1 MKRFLLFSVV
11 ISISTLSL
19 AQNILYHSKDFTITN
34 EKVMQGGF
42 EAKAVSPTEINSS
55 YKSIYKKA
63 AQNKLEF
70 KFSLNGM
77 DNERGFAQ
85 NHQLT
90 LTPVKGKMISSL
102 VVFGEADT
110 STTKEQTEYLNEDV
124 ELLLR
129 VDMRHVLKDFKEK
142 GHYELFNGDK
152 FYAKDFSG
160 VFIAGNISPLSWDF
174 QTLGAKK
181 QFQLSDENNDG
192 IYEIKLLFKKDIF
205 ASDEDKLTT
214 QWKLTKDIS
223 AYPQLQ
229 SSSVLLDALYNQAI
243 EEMLLDVRDDGAFMA
258 GEKWLGIW
266 TRDISYSIQLAF
278 AIVNPD
284 AAKTSLLAKVKDG
297 KIIQD
302 TGTGGAWPVSS
313 DRMTWALAAWEI
325 YKVTGDKEWLKKN
338 YSIIKTSALADLET
352 VRDKQTGLF
361 NGESSFLDWRE
372 QTYPLWMDPKDIY
385 TSKNLG
391 TNAVHFQTYKI
402 LTAMASELHED
413 ASELNE
419 DVSEFDEDI
428 SEFDEDISKFD
439 EVASKLDEDASRFI
453 SAAKGI
459 QDGMN
464 KLLWLPEK
472 KYFGQYLYGRNYQS
486 LSPKSEALGEAL
498 SVLFEIPNAKRQKEI
513 VENTPV
519 TKFGIPCVYPQTPNI
534 PPYHNDAV
542 WAFVQAYWTMASAKV
557 KNETSVEHGL
567 ASLYRAAA
575 LFLTNKENFV
585 ATTGDYV
592 GTQIN
597 SNRQLWSVAGN
608 LAMTY
613 RVFFG
618 MQFEPEKLIFSPF
631 IPKNFAG
638 ERALTNFKY
647 RNAQLTISVK
657 GFGDGVKSFALDGKI
672 LKHNFIEASL
682 EGKHSIEIIM
692 NGKTSPSKINLVEN
706 EYAPETP
713 KVTVVDGKLTW
724 DKIPEA
730 GHYLI
735 YKNGLKAASTKET
748 SFAFAHKSELEEYQ
762 VKAVDK
768 NNVASFLSEPVTV
781 NREEKIIEIE
791 DCVSTYDNKYANYS
805 SKGYVKI
812 EKQDHRDINF
822 TFTAETSG
830 LYTIDFRYS
839 NGNGPINTDNKCAIR
854 SLMVDNQFAGA
865 IVMPHRGENSWNVFN
880 YSNPVQ
886 IHLAKG
892 EHFLTLTFR
901 NSDDNMNGEV
911 NGALLDC
918 ARISLL
924 K

>member
-1 MKRFLLFSVV
+1 MKLSFFFI
-11 ISISTLSL
+11 ISIFISAMSFS
-19 AQNILYHSKDFTITN
+19 QNTFYKSKDFSVTS
-34 EKVMQGGF
+34 EKVIQGSF

-70 KFSLNGM
+70 KFSLNGW

-90 LTPVKGKMISSL
+90 LKPVNGKMVSPIF
-102 VVFGEADT
+102 VFGQADT
-110 STTKEQTEYLNEDV
+110 STVSEQTEYLNEDI
-124 ELLLR
+124 ELTLR
-129 VDMRHVLKDFKEK
+129 VDMRKLLKDFKER
-142 GHYELFNGDK
+142 GYYELFNTEK
-152 FYAKDFSG
+152 FYKKDFAG
-160 VFIAGNISPLSWDF
+160 VFVAGNIEPLSWDF
-174 QTLGAKK
+174 QTLGTKK
-181 QFQLSDENNDG
+181 QFQLTDENNDG
-192 IYEIKLLFKKDIF
+192 IYELKLLIKKDIV

-223 AYPQLQ
+223 AYPHLK
-229 SSSVLLDALYNQAI
+229 SSSVLLDALYNQAM
-243 EEMLLDVRDDGAFMA
+243 EEMLLDIRDDGAFMA
-258 GEKWLGIW
+258 GEKWPGVW
-266 TRDISYSIQLAF
+266 TRDISYSIHLAF

-284 AAKTSLLAKVKDG
+284 AAKTSLLVKVKDG

-325 YKVTGDKEWLKKN
+325 YKVTGDKDWLQKSF
-338 YSIIKTSALADLET
+338 SIIKNSALADLET

-385 TSKNLG
+385 SSKNLG

-402 LTAMASELHED
+402 LTAMASELHEH
-413 ASELNE
+413 ASELEE
-419 DVSEFDEDI
+419 DVSDLDEDI
-428 SEFDEDISKFD
+428 SELEVDVPELTEGVSKF
-439 EVASKLDEDASRFI
+439 I
-453 SAAKGI
+453 STAKGI

-464 KLLWLPEK
+464 KLMWIPEK
-472 KYFGQYLYGRNYQS
+472 KYFGQFLYGRNYQT

-498 SVLFEIPNAKRQKEI
+498 TVLFDIPNAKRQKEI

-542 WAFVQAYWTMASAKV
+542 WAFVQAYWTMASAKI
-557 KNETSVEHGL
+557 KNETAVEHGL

-585 ATTGDYV
+585 ATSGDYV

-618 MQFEPEKLIFSPF
+618 MQFESDKLIFAPF
-631 IPKNFAG
+631 IPKNFSG
-638 ERALTNFKY
+638 ERTLSNFKY
-647 RNAQLTISVK
+647 RNSTLTISVN
-657 GFGDGVKSFALDGKI
+657 GFGEAIKTFKLDGKA
-672 LKHNFIEASL
+672 LKDNFIPASL
-682 EGKHSIEIIM
+682 EGKHSIEIVM
-692 NGKTSPSKINLVEN
+692 NGKTAKSKINLVEN
-706 EYAPETP
+706 NYAPETP
-713 KVTVVDGKLTW
+713 KVKLIDGKLVW
-724 DKIPEA
+724 EKIPGTA
-730 GHYLI
+730 QYI
-735 YKNGLKAASTKET
+735 VYKNGGKSASTKET
-748 SFAFAHKSELEEYQ
+748 SFALSQKSLLEEYQ

-768 NNVASFLSEPVTV
+768 NNVASFLSEPITL
-781 NREEKIIEIE
+781 NGKEKIIEME
-791 DCVSTYDNKYANYS
+791 DCVSSYENKFANYS
-805 SKGYVKI
+805 GKGYVKI
-812 EKQDHRDINF
+812 EKQDHRDISF
-822 TFTAETSG
+822 PFIVEKEG
-830 LYTIDFRYS
+830 LYAIDFHYA
-839 NGNGPINTDNKCAIR
+839 NGNGPLNTENKCAIR
-854 SLMVDNQFAGA
+854 SLLVDKQFAGA
-865 IVMPHRGENSWNVFN
+865 IVIPHRGENTWNVFD
-880 YSNPVQ
+880 YSNSLHVY
-886 IHLAKG
+886 LTKG
-892 EHFLTLTFR
+892 NHTFTLTFR
-901 NSDDNMNGEV
+901 NSDENMNGEV
-911 NGALLDC
+911 NGALLDH

>member
-1 MKRFLLFSVV
+1 MKLFIFFFVV
-11 ISISTLSL
+11 IFISTLSL
-19 AQNILYHSKDFTITN
+19 AQTTFYHSKDFTVTN
-34 EKVMQGGF
+34 EKVIQDNF

-70 KFSLNGM
+70 KFSLNGL

-90 LTPVKGKMISSL
+90 LKPVKGKMISPIF
-102 VVFGEADT
+102 VFGQADT
-110 STTKEQTEYLNEDV
+110 STVSEQTEYLNEDI
-124 ELLLR
+124 ELTLR
-129 VDMRHVLKDFKEK
+129 VDMRKPLKDFKEH
-142 GHYELFNGDK
+142 GYYELFNSEK
-152 FYAKDFSG
+152 FYAKDFAG

-174 QTLGAKK
+174 QTLGTKN
-181 QFQLSDENNDG
+181 QFQLSDKNSDG

-243 EEMLLDVRDDGAFMA
+243 EEMLLDIRDDGAFMA
-258 GEKWLGIW
+258 GEKWPGIW
-266 TRDISYSIQLAF
+266 TRDISYSIHLAF
-278 AIVNPD
+278 AIINPD
-284 AAKTSLLAKVKDG
+284 AAKTSLLAKVKNG

-325 YKVTGDKEWLKKN
+325 YKVTGDKDWLQKS
-338 YSIIKTSALADLET
+338 YSIIKNSALADLET
-352 VRDKQTGLF
+352 IRDKQTGLF

-385 TSKNLG
+385 ASKNLG

-402 LTAMASELHED
+402 LTAMASELPDDVSDLDED
-413 ASELNE
+413 FSELEEGVPELIE
-419 DVSEFDEDI
+419 D
-428 SEFDEDISKFD
+428 
-439 EVASKLDEDASRFI
+439 ASKLDEDVSKFI

-464 KLLWLPEK
+464 KLMWMPGK

-513 VENTPV
+513 IENTPV

-542 WAFVQAYWTMASAKV
+542 WAFVEAYWTMASAKV

-567 ASLYRAAA
+567 ASIYRAAA

-585 ATTGDYV
+585 ASSGDYV

-618 MQFEPEKLIFSPF
+618 MQFESDKLIFAPF
-631 IPKNFAG
+631 IPKNFSG
-638 ERALTNFKY
+638 ERTLSNFKY
-647 RNAQLTISVK
+647 RNAELTISVK
-657 GFGDGVKSFALDGKI
+657 GYGDGIKSFKLDGKV
-672 LKHNFIEASL
+672 LKDNFISASL
-682 EGKHSIEIIM
+682 EGKHSIEIVL
-692 NGKTSPSKINLVEN
+692 NGKTAKSKFNLVKN

-713 KVTVVDGKLTW
+713 KVKLVDGKLAW
-724 DKIPEA
+724 EKIPGA
-730 GHYLI
+730 DHYLI
-735 YKNGLKAASTKET
+735 YKNGSKLTSTKET
-748 SFAFAHKSELEEYQ
+748 VFKSTPKKVLEEYQ

-768 NNVASFLSEPVTV
+768 NSAASFLSEPITI
-781 NREEKIIEIE
+781 NGKEKIIEIE
-791 DCVSTYDNKYANYS
+791 DCVSTYENKYANYS
-805 SKGYVKI
+805 GKGYVKI
-812 EKQDHRDINF
+812 EKQNHQDINF
-822 TFTAETSG
+822 SFTSKTNG
-830 LYTIDFRYS
+830 LYTIDFRYA
-839 NGNGPINTDNKCAIR
+839 NGNGPLNTENKCAIR
-854 SLMVDNQFAGA
+854 SLMVDQKFTGV
-865 IVMPHRGENSWNVFN
+865 IVMPHRGENTWNVFN
-880 YSNPVQ
+880 YSNSVQ
-886 IHLAKG
+886 IYLSKG
-892 EHFLTLTFR
+892 EHTVTLTFR
-901 NSDDNMNGEV
+901 NSDENMNGEV
-911 NGALLDC
+911 NGALLDH
-918 ARISLL
+918 ARIRLL

>member
-1 MKRFLLFSVV
+1 MSFS
-11 ISISTLSL
+11 
-19 AQNILYHSKDFTITN
+19 QNTFYHSKDFTVTS
-34 EKVMQGGF
+34 EKVVQGSF
-42 EAKAVSPTEINSS
+42 ETKAVSPTQINSS

-70 KFSLNGM
+70 KFSLNGW

-90 LTPVKGKMISSL
+90 LQPVKGKMISPIF
-102 VVFGEADT
+102 VFGQADT
-110 STTKEQTEYLNEDV
+110 STANGQTEYLNEDI
-124 ELLLR
+124 ELTLR
-129 VDMRHVLKDFKEK
+129 VDMRRVLKDFKEK
-142 GHYELFNGDK
+142 NYFELFNSEK
-152 FYAKDFSG
+152 FYKKDFAG
-160 VFIAGNISPLSWDF
+160 VFVAGNIEPLSWDF
-174 QTLGAKK
+174 QTLGTKK
-181 QFQLSDENNDG
+181 QFQLTDENNDG
-192 IYEIKLLFKKDIF
+192 IYEIKLLIKKDIV

-214 QWKLTKDIS
+214 QWKLTKNIS
-223 AYPQLQ
+223 AYPHLQ
-229 SSSVLLDALYNQAI
+229 SSSVLLDALYNQAM

-258 GEKWLGIW
+258 GEKWPGVW
-266 TRDISYSIQLAF
+266 TRDISYSIHLAF

-325 YKVTGDKEWLKKN
+325 YKVTGDKDWLQKSF
-338 YSIIKTSALADLET
+338 SIIKNSALADLET

-361 NGESSFLDWRE
+361 RGESSFLDWRE

-385 TSKNLG
+385 ASKNLG

-402 LTAMASELHED
+402 LTAMASELHQD
-413 ASELNE
+413 ASELEEDVSDLDE
-419 DVSEFDEDI
+419 DVSELEEDVP
-428 SEFDEDISKFD
+428 E
-439 EVASKLDEDASRFI
+439 LTEDASRFI

-464 KLLWLPEK
+464 KLMWIPEK

-498 SVLFEIPNAKRQKEI
+498 SVLFGIPDAKRQKEI

-557 KNETSVEHGL
+557 KNGTSVEHGL

-585 ATTGDYV
+585 ASSGDYV

-618 MQFEPEKLIFSPF
+618 MQFESDKLLFAPF
-631 IPKNFAG
+631 IPKNFSG
-638 ERALTNFKY
+638 ERTLSNLKY
-647 RNAQLTISVK
+647 RNSTLTISVN
-657 GFGDGVKSFALDGKI
+657 GFGDAIKTFKLDGKI
-672 LKHNFIEASL
+672 LKDNLIPTSL
-682 EGKHSIEIIM
+682 EGKHSIEIVM
-692 NGKTSPSKINLVEN
+692 NGKTAKSKINLVEN
-706 EYAPETP
+706 DYAPESP
-713 KVTVVDGKLTW
+713 KVKPTEGQLSW
-724 DKIPEA
+724 AKIPRA
-730 GHYLI
+730 DHYLI
-735 YKNGLKAASTKET
+735 FKNGSKLNSTKET
-748 SFAFAHKSELEEYQ
+748 VFKIKPNKVLAEYQ
-762 VKAVDK
+762 VKTIDK
-768 NNVASFLSEPVTV
+768 NNTASFLSEPITL
-781 NREEKIIEIE
+781 NGKEKIIEME
-791 DCVSTYDNKYANYS
+791 DCVSSYENKFANYS
-805 SKGYVKI
+805 GKGYVKI
-812 EKQDHRDINF
+812 EKQDHRDISFPF
-822 TFTAETSG
+822 TTSKEG
-830 LYTIDFRYS
+830 LYAIDFRYS
-839 NGNGPINTDNKCAIR
+839 NGNGPLNTENKCAIR
-854 SLMVDNQFAGA
+854 SLMIDTNFADV
-865 IVMPHRGENSWNVFN
+865 IVMPHRGENTWNVFD
-880 YSNPVQ
+880 YSNSV
-886 IHLAKG
+886 HVYLTKG
-892 EHFLTLTFR
+892 NHTFTLTFR
-901 NSDDNMNGEV
+901 NSDENMNGEV
-911 NGALLDC
+911 NGALLDH